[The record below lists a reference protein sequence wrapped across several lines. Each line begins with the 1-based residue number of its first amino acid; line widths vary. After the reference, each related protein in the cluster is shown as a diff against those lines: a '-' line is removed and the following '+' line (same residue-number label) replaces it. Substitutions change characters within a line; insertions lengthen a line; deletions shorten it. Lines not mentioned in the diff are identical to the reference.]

1 MIEYVCE
8 SRESCEDARSK
19 VAELTKDTKTNYV
32 YEFTYSS
39 GPGLREIFQ
48 CRFVSPEEA
57 LNRFQKILALTE
69 APFDFKIHV
78 SDESTGE
85 ESSFQVKG
93 GSIEEMFAK
102 FRVFLETSTGYVFE
116 KPVQEQVDLEVED
129 VQFDSMSSYEKM
141 HIVIYASFKHGK
153 FSSIDVTE
161 IYADTFDEDL
171 PKSTASTYLARMW
184 KNDKGHLERYGNRTG
199 YTYRLKTELPE
210 VQKETDRAEEV
221 LAAVQLQVGE

>member
-1 MIEYVCE
+1 MN
-8 SRESCEDARSK
+8 RAR
-19 VAELTKDTKTNYV
+19 VNELKSETRTNYI

-69 APFDFKIHV
+69 TPFDFKIHV
-78 SDESTGE
+78 SDESIGE

-102 FRVFLETSTGYVFE
+102 FRVFLETSTGYAFE
-116 KPVQEQVDLEVED
+116 EPVQEQMDLEAEEI
-129 VQFDSMSSYEKM
+129 QFDSISSYEKM

-161 IYADTFDEDL
+161 IYEDTFEEDF

-184 KNDKGHLERYGNRTG
+184 KNGKGHLERYGKRTG
-199 YTYRLKTELPE
+199 YTYRLKTELSE
-210 VQKETDRAEEV
+210 VQKETERAEEI
-221 LAAVQLQVGE
+221 LAAIQVQVRE